1 MTTTADGAT
10 ETRGPGHA
18 APGGAGGDRPR
29 HCMVVHAYYPLTETR
44 VQREAEAL
52 VAAGFAVDVI
62 CLRGEGEAPRERY
75 RGADVHRLPVAVDKS
90 SLGRQFL
97 SYLRFFALAAV
108 HLSRLH
114 LRRPYRSVQVHNL
127 PDFLVFC
134 ALVPKLRR
142 VPVIL
147 DLHDLMPE
155 FFVARF
161 GSGRR
166 RMLATLIRRQERL
179 ACRFA
184 DHVITVSQHWRQALI
199 DRGLPP
205 ERCSVVMNVPDERI
219 FGPRPR
225 LGPTGSWF
233 RLIYHGTVTERY
245 GLDLAIRAIDL
256 VKDEIPGI
264 HLTIMGT
271 GDHLPALIELRRRLR
286 LEDRIELNDRHVP
299 EMQLADVI
307 ASADVAVVPYRNDV
321 FTDGIVPTKLM
332 EYAAVGVPC
341 VAARTSAIET
351 YFGDGMVQLFTPGD
365 AEDLAR
371 CIRELWHRPD
381 RREELARRGRLFTE
395 RCNWRSVGGDY
406 VELVRSLP
414 SRVRAGTHRNGE
426 GSEDAGP
433 FGIHHGDDLVDTGTT
448 TT

>member
-1 MTTTADGAT
+1 
-10 ETRGPGHA
+10 
-18 APGGAGGDRPR
+18 
-29 HCMVVHAYYPLTETR
+29 MVVHAYYPLTETR

-52 VAAGFAVDVI
+52 IAAGYAVDVV
-62 CLRGEGEAPRERY
+62 CLRGEGEAARERY
-75 RGADVHRLPVAVDKS
+75 RGVDVHRLPVHLDKRN
-90 SLGRQFL
+90 LGRQFL
-97 SYLRFFALAAV
+97 SYLRFLALATI
-108 HLSRLH
+108 HLSTIH

-134 ALVPKLRR
+134 ALLPKLRG

-155 FFVARF
+155 FFAARF

-166 RMLATLIRRQERL
+166 RMLARLIRQQERL

-184 DHVITVSQHWRQALI
+184 DHVITVSEHWRQVLV
-199 DRGLPP
+199 DRGVPAD
-205 ERCSVVMNVPDERI
+205 RCSVVMNVPDERV

-225 LGPTGSWF
+225 KRQAGSGF
-233 RLIYHGTVTERY
+233 RLFYHGTVTERY
-245 GLDLAIRAIDL
+245 GLDLAIRAVDL

-271 GDHLPALIELRRRLR
+271 GDHRSALVELRRRLR
-286 LEDRIELNDRHVP
+286 LEDRIELVDRHVP
-299 EMQLADVI
+299 EVQLADVI

-341 VAARTSAIET
+341 VAARTSAIEA
-351 YFGDGMVQLFTPGD
+351 YFGDAMVQLFTPGD

-371 CIRELWHRPD
+371 CIRELWLRPG
-381 RREELARRGRLFTE
+381 RREELAARGRRFTE
-395 RCNWRSVGGDY
+395 RFNWTRIGGDY

-414 SRVRAGTHRNGE
+414 SRVPDPTGTGE
-426 GSEDAGP
+426 ASEDRGP
-433 FGIHHGDDLVDTGTT
+433 FGIRPGGNLVDSETATS
-448 TT
+448 